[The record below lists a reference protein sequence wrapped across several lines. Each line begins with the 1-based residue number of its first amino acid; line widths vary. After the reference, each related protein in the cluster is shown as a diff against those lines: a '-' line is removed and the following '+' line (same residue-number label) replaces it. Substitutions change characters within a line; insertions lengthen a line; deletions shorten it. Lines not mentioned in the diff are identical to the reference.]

1 MDVDMLYPDVLL
13 PFAAITLE
21 RLDLS
26 SEGAQQLHC
35 EVPISFLLKERL
47 RLLLAAQRR
56 DDSGMR
62 CHHLCR
68 QHPLDFVLGADT
80 RYRRQY
86 LVDVAFAMWISP
98 VRIHTAFRM
107 P

>member
-1 MDVDMLYPDVLL
+1 MLYPDVLL
-13 PFAAITLE
+13 PFTAITLK

-35 EVPISFLLKERL
+35 EVPISFPPKERF
-47 RLLLAAQRR
+47 RFLLAAQRG

-80 RYRRQY
+80 R
-86 LVDVAFAMWISP
+86 
-98 VRIHTAFRM
+98 TAANTSLMTRSLGGFSQLPSHAALTM